1 MVKKL
6 RRKFVITAMSAL
18 LVILIVLIGVIN
30 IFNVVQ
36 ITQHADEMLQI
47 LTDNNGSFP

>member
-18 LVILIVLIGVIN
+18 LVILIVLIGVILS
-30 IFNVVQ
+30 IVLFQ
-36 ITQHADEMLQI
+36 R
-47 LTDNNGSFP
+47 